1 LRDIQPEIER
11 RGARLVVIGNGT
23 PEQARDLR
31 TSLGFTGLL
40 WVDPE
45 MAAYRAAGLR
55 RGASQALSWRMLGH
69 MIRALKGG
77 HRQAGVQGDP
87 WQLGGVFVVAA
98 SQSTHLAHIS
108 REAGDHAGSQDILE
122 AVDRAV
128 AAG

>member
-1 LRDIQPEIER
+1 M
-11 RGARLVVIGNGT
+11 T
-23 PEQARDLR
+23 
-31 TSLGFTGLL
+31 
-40 WVDPE
+40 
-45 MAAYRAAGLR
+45 AYRAAGLR
-55 RGASQALSWRMLGH
+55 RGACARLSWRTLGH
-69 MIRALKGG
+69 LMRAWRGG